1 MSYRVMLQFGT
12 ASMGSD
18 PIEWYQ
24 GVVDYPSL
32 GWRYGGDGAED
43 VARMAVTKNSINSR
57 DIKLYTL
64 YHQRDSAIR

>member
-1 MSYRVMLQFGT
+1 MMQFGT
-12 ASMGSD
+12 ASIGSD

-32 GWRYGGDGAED
+32 GWRYGGGGDEADE
-43 VARMAVTKNSINSR
+43 VAGMVVAKNGINSR

-64 YHQRDSAIR
+64 NHQRDSAIR